1 MTIAAHWCLHN
12 PMVPTNKSQINTM
25 TDTTEQPQNIDEL
38 NVSDKWKRRFKL
50 YAALN
55 ADTQGRDTFVK
66 TQAFKQL
73 TWRERY
79 SLTSNLW
86 AFFGGFI
93 YYFIKGMHYKG
104 AMVLTLTMLW
114 GSTLS
119 LIDFLTGMSVPSS
132 TYWIAPGAACSMLAS
147 LDYYRKI
154 QCGEIMWASWPNYFH
169 KKSSVI
175 TLAIASIA
183 LNIGSVMF
191 ILDHEYY
198 TDAVTDI
205 KDAVQIKCGLNR
217 IYALPSEVEI
227 LGEQGLCSL
236 LD

>member
-1 MTIAAHWCLHN
+1 MTE
-12 PMVPTNKSQINTM
+12 M
-25 TDTTEQPQNIDEL
+25 TEQPQNIDDL
-38 NVSDKWKRRFKL
+38 NISDKWKRRFKL
-50 YAALN
+50 YEKLN

-66 TQAFKQL
+66 TDTFKQF
-73 TWRERY
+73 TWREKY
-79 SLTSNLW
+79 SITSNLW

-104 AMVLTLTMLW
+104 AMILTFTMLW
-114 GSTLS
+114 AMALG
-119 LIDFLTGMSVPSS
+119 LIDFFVGIQIPDS
-132 TYWIAPGAACSMLAS
+132 TYWIGPGALCSMQAS
-147 LDYYRKI
+147 LDYYRKV
-154 QCGEIMWASWPNYFH
+154 QCSEIMWRSWPSYFH

-175 TLAIASIA
+175 TCAIASVA
-183 LNIGSVMF
+183 LNFGSVAF

-198 TDAVTDI
+198 TDAVVDA
-205 KDAVQIKCGLNR
+205 KEAVQVKCGLNR